1 MFEQRLT
8 MNSTIN
14 ALVTGGAGFI
24 GSHLVDRLLADGAA
38 VTVLDNFSTGKH
50 ENLVPHDKLQVVAG
64 DVGDYATVERLAQ
77 GMTWIFHEAA
87 VASVPATID
96 DPVGSHQTN
105 YVGTLN
111 VLEAARKHRVQR
123 VMFAAS
129 AAAYGDLPEIP
140 KTETMAVKPLSPYA
154 VDKLA
159 SEYIC
164 RVYHQLYGVET
175 VCLRYFNV
183 FGPRQDPS
191 SPYSGVIS
199 VFTDRVSKGQA
210 PTIFGDGEQTRDF
223 VYVADVV
230 AANIQAATVAGIG
243 GETFNIA
250 NQRQTSLNELLRQ
263 VCAVYGKNLQPGYDA
278 PRAGDIKHSLADT
291 GKARNILQWQPKVGL
306 QQGLQAL
313 IDSLRGA

>member
-1 MFEQRLT
+1 M
-8 MNSTIN
+8 MK

-24 GSHLVDRLLADGAA
+24 GSHIVDRLLTDGAE
-38 VTVLDNFSTGKH
+38 VVVLDNFSTGKRG
-50 ENLVPHDKLQVVAG
+50 NLSAHDKLKIVEG
-64 DVGDYATVERLAQ
+64 DVGDAATVNRLAQ
-77 GMTWIFHEAA
+77 GVAWIFHQAA

-111 VLEAARKHRVQR
+111 VLEAARKQGVSR

-164 RVYHQLYGVET
+164 RVYYQLFGVET

-199 VFTDRVSKGQA
+199 VFTDRVSRGEA

-223 VYVADVV
+223 VFVADVV
-230 AANIQAATVAGIG
+230 EANIKAATVAGIG

-250 NQRQTSLNELLRQ
+250 THHQTSLNELLRQ
-263 VCAVYGKNLQPGYDA
+263 VCRIYGQDNLTAGYA
-278 PRAGDIKHSLADT
+278 EPRAGDIKHSLADI
-291 GKARNILQWQPKVGL
+291 GKAKSVLQWQPQTDLARGL
-306 QQGLQAL
+306 EVL
-313 IDSLRGA
+313 IAQLKT